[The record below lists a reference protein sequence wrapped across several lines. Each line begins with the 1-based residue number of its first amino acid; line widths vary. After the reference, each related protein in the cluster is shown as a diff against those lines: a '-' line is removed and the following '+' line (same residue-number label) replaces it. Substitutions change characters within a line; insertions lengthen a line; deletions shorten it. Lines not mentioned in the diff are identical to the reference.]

1 MVDRV
6 AAGPS
11 RHHCRGGVRHE
22 NTRIAHRRAP
32 QLVAGLMG
40 QAHALINV
48 FIVGWPVIVG
58 LPLAFAIGTAA
69 VNPVGSARLALGLY
83 ALGFSLFLVAK
94 ISVLRSGRLVSFGSR
109 PMRPPYRALY
119 RTGYAL
125 MVAGLLFA
133 VGLLLV
139 TARPH

>member
-1 MVDRV
+1 
-6 AAGPS
+6 
-11 RHHCRGGVRHE
+11 
-22 NTRIAHRRAP
+22 
-32 QLVAGLMG
+32 MG

-48 FIVGWPVIVG
+48 FIVGWPVIVA

-69 VNPVGSARLALGLY
+69 VNPVGSARPALGLY

-94 ISVLRSGRLVSFGSR
+94 IAELRSGRLVSFGSR

>member
-1 MVDRV
+1 
-6 AAGPS
+6 
-11 RHHCRGGVRHE
+11 
-22 NTRIAHRRAP
+22 
-32 QLVAGLMG
+32 MG

-48 FIVGWPVIVG
+48 FIIGWPVIVG

-119 RTGYAL
+119 RNAL